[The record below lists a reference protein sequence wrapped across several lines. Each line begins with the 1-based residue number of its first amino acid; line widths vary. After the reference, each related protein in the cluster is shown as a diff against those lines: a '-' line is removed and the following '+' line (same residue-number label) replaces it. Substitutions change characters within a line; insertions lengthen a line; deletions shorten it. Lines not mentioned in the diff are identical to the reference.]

1 MVEWF
6 PFQAHFMSWSL
17 APVDFSESTQ
27 WIWERYCLLYALAS
41 GFGIMIS
48 QHPVAR
54 IRVI

>member
-1 MVEWF
+1 MEWF

-54 IRVI
+54 SRVI